1 MRTTN
6 SRASVLDDVG
16 DPDAP
21 PGSLPWAKWFVGQ
34 AKLRRS
40 DLNRDATGL
49 KAIIA
54 KLEKHAG
61 WQALGFD
68 SMVGM
73 CKTEL
78 ALDENEVELI
88 RQAKRGVTL
97 GAVIAAAKRAKPLAE
112 HGGDRRSDDAEQG
125 VHNTLVRGTTNADYL
140 TARIARDRPD
150 ILERMK
156 AGEFRSVRAAAIEA
170 GIVKVPTP
178 YEQTTKLMAKLTKP
192 ERKRLYEALAE
203 EFGDA

>member
-1 MRTTN
+1 MHSTN
-6 SRASVLDDVG
+6 YRASVLDDVG

-61 WQALGFD
+61 WQALGFS

-78 ALDENEVELI
+78 ALEENEVELI

-97 GAVIAAAKRAKPLAE
+97 GAVIAAAKRAKPSGPPGTNQHSE
-112 HGGDRRSDDAEQG
+112 GVDNVNSSKGGNDP
-125 VHNTLVRGTTNADYL
+125 DYL

-150 ILERMK
+150 ILEKMK
-156 AGEFRSVRAAAIEA
+156 AGEYRSVRAAAIEA

-178 YEQTTKLMAKLTKP
+178 YEQTTKLLAKLSKP